1 MTGLLIRWL
10 VLTVAVWAS
19 SLMPGIWYDDFSS
32 IVIAALF
39 LGILNALVKPI
50 LILVALPMVVI
61 SLGLFLF
68 VINALLVWV
77 LGADPLHL
85 VPGFHVAGF
94 WPAMGGSLII
104 SLVTVFLG
112 KRVARPRVQTSRQ
125 NGESVASGFG
135 RTGHSAPPPGRG
147 PIIDVEPI
155 EEKEI

>member
-1 MTGLLIRWL
+1 MAGLLIRWI

-19 SLMPGIWYDDFSS
+19 CLMPGIWYDDFSS
-32 IVIAALF
+32 LVIAALF

-50 LILVALPMVVI
+50 LILVALPIVVI

-77 LGADPLHL
+77 LGANPLHL

-94 WPAMGGSLII
+94 WSAMGGSLII
-104 SLVTVFLG
+104 SLVTILLG
-112 KRVARPRVQTSRQ
+112 KRVARPRVQMPRQ
-125 NGESVASGFG
+125 EGESVASGYDRAG
-135 RTGHSAPPPGRG
+135 YSAPPPGRG

-155 EEKEI
+155 EEKKL